1 MHQCPLIVLKFGSS
15 VLRTESDLPR
25 VVHEIYRWV
34 RDGYRVLAV
43 VSAFESRTNEL
54 FAQAQRFTNRPHA
67 ASVATLVATG
77 EATSAALLGL
87 VLDRAG
93 LPSALLDADRVN
105 LRTHGPLLD
114 ADPCAVNSDAIDRF
128 LEDHSVAVLPGFVGR

>member
-1 MHQCPLIVLKFGSS
+1 MRQCPLIVLKFGSS

-43 VSAFESRTNEL
+43 VSAFESKTNQL
-54 FAQAQRFTNRPHA
+54 FEQARRYSDNPDE
-67 ASVATLVATG
+67 ASVAALVATG
-77 EATSAALLGL
+77 EATSAALLSV

-93 LPSALLDADRVN
+93 LHSILLDSDRVG
-105 LRTHGPLLD
+105 LCTRGPLLD
-114 ADPCAVNSDAIDRF
+114 ADPHAVNC
-128 LEDHSVAVLPGFVGR
+128 